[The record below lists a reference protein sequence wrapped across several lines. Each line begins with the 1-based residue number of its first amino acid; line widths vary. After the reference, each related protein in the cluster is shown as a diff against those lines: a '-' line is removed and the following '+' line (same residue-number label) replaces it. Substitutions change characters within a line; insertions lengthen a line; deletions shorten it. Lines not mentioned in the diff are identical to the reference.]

1 MNRHIRKR
9 KILKRRIAVVMACIC
24 MFAAIGILG
33 SMVLTDAKAETD
45 NHETVYKYYKSIEIK
60 SGDTLWSIANEYK
73 SEDCTTQEYIS
84 EVKSLNGLST
94 DDIQDSHHLM
104 IMYYDTEYR

>member
-9 KILKRRIAVVMACIC
+9 KIIKRRIAVVMACIC

-33 SMVLTDAKAETD
+33 SMILTDAKAETD

-73 SEDCTTQEYIS
+73 SENCTTQDYIS
-84 EVKSLNGLST
+84 EVKTLNGLVT
-94 DDIQDSHHLM
+94 DNIQDSQHLM
-104 IMYYDTEYR
+104 IVYYDTEYR

>member
-33 SMVLTDAKAETD
+33 SMILTDAKAETD

-73 SEDCTTQEYIS
+73 SENCTTQDYIS
-84 EVKSLNGLST
+84 EVKTLNGLVT
-94 DDIQDSHHLM
+94 DNIQDGQHLM
-104 IMYYDTEYR
+104 IVYYDTEYR